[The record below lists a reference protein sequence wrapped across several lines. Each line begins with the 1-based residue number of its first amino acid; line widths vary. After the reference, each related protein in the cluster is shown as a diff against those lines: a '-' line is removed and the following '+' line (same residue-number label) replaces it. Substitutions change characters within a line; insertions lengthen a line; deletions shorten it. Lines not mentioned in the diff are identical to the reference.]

1 MRVDIPGLEDE
12 VASTTQGDRLEVTVW
27 RGGQLVVPDPLGV
40 SSWAYDWDAD
50 RQVQG
55 QSTVTIADPDGSLA
69 PWSMGDPLGPG
80 GSRLQAVFVFGLSG
94 TRVPL
99 GWWRIRSVDPVE
111 EWRVYGSGS
120 GSSVIR
126 VPGGGSVTVQADE
139 ETSTAVLSRLD
150 AEVVRASTVVA
161 EVRRLLDDVCPVVAH
176 PGVVDA
182 PVPSGYVYDTGR
194 MDGVEDLLG
203 TIQAT
208 HRMGADGSLEI
219 VPVTGVGPVWTIAG
233 GESGAQVKTVRSLSD
248 DGVYNAAV
256 STGEMKDGRP
266 LVGRAYLTTGPLAWG
281 GPFGQVPVFHQAVA
295 TTQDGVNADARTVLE
310 TSKAAGDVD
319 LVVTCLTHPGIQPH
333 DLVTVLAATV
343 AGEQPLV
350 GRVVGMKMTSASSDA
365 GTTPSK
371 SMTLTVRVT
380 AEALEAVAWRI
391 RRG

>member
-1 MRVDIPGLEDE
+1 MRADIPGLDDE
-12 VASTTQGDRLEVTVW
+12 VAGTTQGDRLEVTVW
-27 RGGQLVVPDPLGV
+27 RGGQMVVSAPLGV
-40 SSWAYDWDAD
+40 SRWSYDWDAD

-55 QSTVTIADPDGSLA
+55 QSTVTVADPDGSLA

-80 GSRLQAVFVFGLSG
+80 GSRLQVAYVFGLSG
-94 TRVPL
+94 TRVSL
-99 GWWRIRSVDPVE
+99 GRWRIRSVDPVE

-120 GSSVIR
+120 SMVR

-150 AEVVRASTVVA
+150 AEVVRAATVVA
-161 EVRRLLDDVCPVVAH
+161 EVRRLLEDVCPVVAH
-176 PGVVDA
+176 PTVVDA
-182 PVPSGYVYDTGR
+182 PVPAGYVYDTGR

-208 HRMGADGSLEI
+208 YRMGPDGSLEI

-233 GESGAQVKTVRSLSD
+233 GESGAQVQTLRSLSD

-256 STGEMKDGRP
+256 STGEMPDGRP

-281 GPFGQVPVFHQAVA
+281 GPFGQAPVFHQAVA

-319 LVVTCLTHPGIQPH
+319 LKVTCLTHPGIQVH
-333 DLVTVLAATV
+333 DLVTVVAATRV
-343 AGEQPLV
+343 GEQPLV
-350 GRVVGMKMTSASSDA
+350 GRVVGMSMTSADSDA
-365 GTTPSK
+365 GTTPAK
-371 SMTLTVRVT
+371 SMTLIVRVT
-380 AEALEAVAWRI
+380 AEALEAVAWRV
-391 RRG
+391 RRGG

>member
-1 MRVDIPGLEDE
+1 MRVDVPGLEE
-12 VASTTQGDRLEVTVW
+12 EIAGTTQGDRLEVTVW
-27 RGGQLVVPDPLGV
+27 RGGQLVVPDPLSV
-40 SSWAYDWDAD
+40 SKWSYDWDAD

-55 QSTVTIADPDGSLA
+55 QSTITIADPDGSLA

-80 GSRLQAVFVFGLSG
+80 GSRLQVTYVFGLSG

-120 GSSVIR
+120 SVIR
-126 VPGGGSVTVQADE
+126 VPGGGSVTIDADE
-139 ETSTAVLSRLD
+139 ETSTALLSRLD

-161 EVRRLLDDVCPVVAH
+161 EVRRLLEDVCPVVAH
-176 PGVVDA
+176 ASVVDR

-194 MDGVEDLLG
+194 MDGVEDLLN

-208 HRMGADGSLEI
+208 HRMGPDGSFEI
-219 VPVTGVGPVWTIAG
+219 VPAAGVGPVWTIAG
-233 GESGAQVKTVRSLSD
+233 GDSGAQVKTIRSLSD

-256 STGEMKDGRP
+256 STGEMPGGRP
-266 LVGRAYLTTGPLAWG
+266 LVGRSYLTTGPLAWG

-319 LVVTCLTHPGIQPH
+319 LKVTCLTHPGIQPH
-333 DLVTVLAATV
+333 DLVTVLASTM
-343 AGEQPLV
+343 AGEQELV
-350 GRVVGMKMTSASSDA
+350 GRVVGMAMTSADSDA
-365 GTTPSK
+365 GTTPAK

-380 AEALEAVAWRI
+380 AEALEAVAWRV